1 MGDEYNHH
9 PVLLEEALEALNI
22 EENGIYID
30 GTFGRGGHAR
40 EILNRLG
47 QDGQL
52 IAIDKDPEAVRNAR
66 EQFKTDPR
74 FSIERGSFAMLEQ
87 LVDHRG
93 LLNKVNGLLLDL
105 GVSSPQ
111 LDNPQRGFSF
121 LKEGPLDMRMD
132 PDSGVSAK
140 EWLAIASE
148 DEISR
153 VLKTF
158 GEERF
163 HRRIARAITGTREES
178 PIQTTNQLAEIV
190 FKAIPRH
197 EKYKHP
203 ATRTFQA
210 IRIFI
215 NHELEDVSRCL
226 QQVINVLAVGGRM
239 VVISFH
245 SLEDRIVKRF
255 IRDQSRGKP
264 FPPDLPVRAEELQC
278 KLKPIGKAIRCG
290 KDEIARNPRARSAV
304 MRIAERIA

>member
-47 QDGQL
+47 QNGQL
-52 IAIDKDPEAVRNAR
+52 IAIDKDPEAIRNAR

-93 LLNKVNGLLLDL
+93 LLNKVSGLLLDL

-111 LDNPQRGFSF
+111 LDDPQRGFSF
-121 LKEGPLDMRMD
+121 LKDGPLDMRMD
-132 PDSGVSAK
+132 PESGVSA
-140 EWLAIASE
+140 EVWLATASE

-178 PIQTTNQLAEIV
+178 PIQTTNQLADIV
-190 FKAIPRH
+190 SRAIPRH
-197 EKYKHP
+197 EKHKHP
-203 ATRTFQA
+203 ATRAFQA

-215 NHELEDVSRCL
+215 NHELEDVSQCL
-226 QQVINVLAVGGRM
+226 QQALNVLAVGGRM

-278 KLKPIGKAIRCG
+278 KLKPVGKAIRAG
-290 KDEIARNPRARSAV
+290 KEEIARNPRARSAV
-304 MRIAERIA
+304 MRVAERVA

>member
-47 QDGQL
+47 QNGQL

-93 LLNKVNGLLLDL
+93 LLNKVSGLLLDL

-111 LDNPQRGFSF
+111 LDDPQRGFSF
-121 LKEGPLDMRMD
+121 LKDGPLDMRMD
-132 PDSGVSAK
+132 PESGVSA
-140 EWLAIASE
+140 EVWLATASE

-178 PIQTTNQLAEIV
+178 PIQTTNQLADIV
-190 FKAIPRH
+190 SRAIPRH
-197 EKYKHP
+197 EKHKHP
-203 ATRTFQA
+203 ATRAFQA

-215 NHELEDVSRCL
+215 NHELEDVSQCL
-226 QQVINVLAVGGRM
+226 QQALNVLAVGGRM

-278 KLKPIGKAIRCG
+278 KLKPVGKAIRAG
-290 KDEIARNPRARSAV
+290 KEEIARNPRARSAV
-304 MRIAERIA
+304 MRVAERVA

>member
-47 QDGQL
+47 QNGQL

-111 LDNPQRGFSF
+111 LDDPQRGFSF

-132 PDSGVSAK
+132 TESGVSAK
-140 EWLAIASE
+140 EWLATASE

-197 EKYKHP
+197 EKHKHP

-278 KLKPIGKAIRCG
+278 KLKPIGKAIRPG
-290 KDEIARNPRARSAV
+290 KEEVARNPRARSAV
-304 MRIAERIA
+304 MRIAERVA

>member
-1 MGDEYNHH
+1 MENEYSHH

-22 EENGIYID
+22 KENGIYID

-40 EILNRLG
+40 KILERLG
-47 QDGQL
+47 QNGQL
-52 IAIDKDPEAVRNAR
+52 IAIDKDPEAVSVAR

-87 LVDHRG
+87 LADHRQ

-111 LDNPQRGFSF
+111 LDDPQRGFSF
-121 LKEGPLDMRMD
+121 MQEGPLDMRMD
-132 PDSGVSAK
+132 PESGISAE
-140 EWLAIASE
+140 EWLSKASE
-148 DEISR
+148 DEISS
-153 VLKTF
+153 VLKTY

-163 HRRIARAITGTREES
+163 HRRIARAITGIREES
-178 PIQTTNQLAEIV
+178 PIETTSQLAAIV
-190 FKAIPRH
+190 SNAIPRH
-197 EKYKHP
+197 EKHKHP

-215 NHELEDVSRCL
+215 NHELEDVSQCL
-226 QQVINVLAVGGRM
+226 HQALNVLAVGGRM

-264 FPPDLPVRAEELQC
+264 FPPDLPIRAEELQC
-278 KLKPIGKAIRCG
+278 KLRSVGKARRAG
-290 KDEIARNPRARSAV
+290 KDEIAGNPRARSAV
-304 MRIAERIA
+304 MRVAERIA